1 MKWNPDLGTTEYYQ
15 LFHHIQRLINIFYD
29 SVRKASI
36 NNGCEPQWDSDNRRF
51 ENLCLSKKQELNY
64 KAIFKYMG
72 QHVKTWF
79 PSKSNESLIINYGW
93 SLSEFSDKL
102 TLYGDT
108 PVPSADFDIIKVTFS
123 NTAATRKRWAEFAL
137 INLEE
142 LASRHGLS
150 EHIIKIIRHK
160 DLVPPHPPPGYGGA
174 SRVKTKKNK
183 IMSLRR
189 KKKGK
194 SSSRKRGR
202 GIREEINVPGFRVSC
217 RKEGTQIAQGY
228 FWIFSQFCLLVW

>member
-1 MKWNPDLGTTEYYQ
+1 METEKNKLMEILAKLEKNYLTMDERGEALHIIYIWSADMKWNPDLGTTYYSQ
-15 LFHHIQRLINIFYD
+15 MLQHKQRLIDIFYD
-29 SVRKASI
+29 SVIKASI
-36 NNGCEPQWDSDNRRF
+36 NNGCVPQWDSHNLSF
-51 ENLCLSKKQELNY
+51 ENLCLSKKQEGDY
-64 KAIFKYMG
+64 KAIFKYI
-72 QHVKTWF
+72 KY
-79 PSKSNESLIINYGW
+79 SLTNN
-93 SLSEFSDKL
+93 L

-108 PVPSADFDIIKVTFS
+108 PIPSDDFDIIKVTFS

-160 DLVPPHPPPGYGGA
+160 VLVRRPPPPEYGGA

-183 IMSLRR
+183 IMPLRR

-194 SSSRKRGR
+194 GSSRKRGR
-202 GIREEINVPGFRVSC
+202 DRR
-217 RKEGTQIAQGY
+217 R
-228 FWIFSQFCLLVW
+228 